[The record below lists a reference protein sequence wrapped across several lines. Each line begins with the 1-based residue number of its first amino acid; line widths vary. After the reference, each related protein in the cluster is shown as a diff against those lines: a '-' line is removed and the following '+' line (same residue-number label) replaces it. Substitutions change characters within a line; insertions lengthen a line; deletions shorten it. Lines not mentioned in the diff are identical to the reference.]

1 MLGNSIKYAERVEE
15 SRQVEKIKKVL
26 VDQAS
31 EFIPSY
37 YAVLYYGKDFL
48 GGLLEPEEYR
58 KRWDREEVIKTHS
71 FISRQI
77 RKCFGDI
84 PLFWFINR
92 HDDYE
97 DTESV
102 CKKGSFHSDLYI
114 GEIPDEA
121 IEDPST
127 ALLPLFYA
135 EDQSGIPINMRE
147 VEIEALKQ
155 LLLELCIRE
164 ARWIGKHPNS
174 LKLQKVPIEEF
185 EQTFD
190 YGLKDIIKLD
200 DFNQADDWEKVLFI
214 KQLINHLALL
224 FKYQ

>member
-1 MLGNSIKYAERVEE
+1 MLGNSIKYAEKVKE

-84 PLFWFINR
+84 PTFWLINR
-92 HDDYE
+92 HEDYE
-97 DTESV
+97 NSEGN

-147 VEIEALKQ
+147 VGIEALKQ
-155 LLLELCIRE
+155 LLLEACIRD
-164 ARWIGKHPNS
+164 AKWVGRHPNS
-174 LKLQKVPIEEF
+174 LKLQSVPIEEF
-185 EQTFD
+185 SQTFD
-190 YGLKDIIKLD
+190 YGLKDITKLD
-200 DFNQADDWEKVLFI
+200 DFNQIVDWKNCSFYRPNQKE
-214 KQLINHLALL
+214 IN
-224 FKYQ
+224 

>member
-1 MLGNSIKYAERVEE
+1 M
-15 SRQVEKIKKVL
+15 
-26 VDQAS
+26 VDRAS
-31 EFIPSY
+31 DFIPSY

-97 DTESV
+97 DAEGV

-114 GEIPDEA
+114 GEIPNEA
-121 IEDPST
+121 ITTPSN
-127 ALLPLFYA
+127 ALSTLLYKI
-135 EDQSGIPINMRE
+135 DKSGIPINIKE
-147 VEIEALKQ
+147 VGIDSYKR
-155 LLLELCIRE
+155 LLLEMCIRE
-164 ARWIGKHPNS
+164 AKWVGQHPNS
-174 LKLQKVPIEEF
+174 LKLQRVPIEEF
-185 EQTFD
+185 SQTFD

-200 DFNQADDWEKVLFI
+200 DFNQVID
-214 KQLINHLALL
+214 
-224 FKYQ
+224 